1 VSQPTD
7 PHYREG
13 REYAPAEQTLVSRLF
28 IFLTTLSRPAASHER
43 LALVA
48 SGMVTVVPSA
58 MGGVALVDE
67 AGEWTISWRAKG
79 APLEVPLG
87 LSCQLDPLRRL
98 ASGRQTLLIA
108 NREEGTDSV
117 AVPQLLKARRIRRL
131 AVAALRTT
139 VGMELGIVFAGRE
152 GGRPFT
158 SIEQLALQAL
168 AQHVATT
175 LDNARLRASSPG
187 TVDQAGQRPNT
198 PLIEAREPA
207 QAVDIADSTA
217 PGNLPASHQDEFL
230 TENTYLRQFSVQG
243 KEVILGHSTA
253 IMHLREVIRTA
264 ARADANILIT
274 GEAGTPG
281 EAVARSFHM
290 LSNQS
295 ERLLIVVDCR
305 QADLSVLSYDLFGAS
320 SETVSLGRFQ
330 LARGSTLFLNEV
342 ARLPLSVQ
350 DTLVRRLDDE
360 PRPPPDGSGH
370 PPPRVRL
377 IASTTIDLSREV
389 EAGRF
394 REDLFY
400 RLNVFPIQ
408 VAPLRR
414 RRDDIP
420 ELAAHYMD
428 RASMAHGGLDR
439 HLTDTQLRRLR
450 EADWPGNDREL
461 QCVLERAV
469 LRSCDDRLSLDVL
482 MSGGDLTSAPESPA
496 DAHVR
501 TECEMRRAQRDN
513 LRRALGR
520 TRWKI
525 YGPDGA
531 AALLGIKPTT
541 LVARIKKSGLRR
553 PRSVWHTA

>member
-1 VSQPTD
+1 
-7 PHYREG
+7 EG

-79 APLEVPLG
+79 APLEVPQG
-87 LSCQLDPLRRL
+87 LSRQLEPLRRL
-98 ASGRQTLLIA
+98 ASGRQTLLLA
-108 NREEGTDSV
+108 SREEGTDSV
-117 AVPQLLKARRIRRL
+117 AVPQLLEARRIGRL
-131 AVAALRTT
+131 AVVALRTT
-139 VGMELGIVFAGRE
+139 EGMELGIVFAGRE

-198 PLIEAREPA
+198 PLIEPREPA
-207 QAVDIADSTA
+207 RAVDIAYSTA
-217 PGNLPASHQDEFL
+217 PGNLPASRQDELL
-230 TENTYLRQFSVQG
+230 TENTYLRQVSG
-243 KEVILGHSTA
+243 EGEEIILGHSTA
-253 IMHLREVIRTA
+253 IVHLREVIRTA

-274 GEAGTPG
+274 GETGTPG
-281 EAVARSFHM
+281 EPVARSVHI

-305 QADLSVLSYDLFGAS
+305 QTDLNILSYNLFNAG
-320 SETVSLGRFQ
+320 SETVLGRFQ

-350 DTLVRRLDDE
+350 DTLIRRLDDE
-360 PRPPPDGSGH
+360 PIPPPDGS
-370 PPPRVRL
+370 PRVRL
-377 IASTTIDLSREV
+377 IASTTIELSREV

-428 RASMAHGGLDR
+428 RASMAHGGLGR
-439 HLTDTQLRRLR
+439 QLTDTQLRRLR

-469 LRSCDDRLSLDVL
+469 LRSCDDRLSLDFL
-482 MSGGDLTSAPESPA
+482 MSEGDLTSAPELPA
-496 DAHVR
+496 DDRVR
-501 TECEMRRAQRDN
+501 SEHEMRRAQRDN